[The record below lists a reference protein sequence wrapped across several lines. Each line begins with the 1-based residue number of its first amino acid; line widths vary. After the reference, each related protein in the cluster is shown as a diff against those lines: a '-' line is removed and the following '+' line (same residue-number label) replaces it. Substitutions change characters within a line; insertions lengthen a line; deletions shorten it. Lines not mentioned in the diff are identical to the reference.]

1 MERLTVSKNPMCEVE
16 YCNHEN
22 CMSCWGMKVTKK
34 LAAYEDRGIAPEN
47 VLTGREL
54 AETACAIIVLKK
66 YQDIGTVEDFAAL
79 KKERELREL
88 RPEHEIIENAGKFV
102 DALEVAQKEAT
113 HD

>member
-66 YQDIGTVEDFAAL
+66 YQDMLVAGQITSEQYEE
-79 KKERELREL
+79 KRKELL
-88 RPEHEIIENAGKFV
+88 SNK
-102 DALEVAQKEAT
+102 
-113 HD
+113 